1 MFKFNLLLM
10 LLGLPLSISPIFSQN
25 ICDELKTNLIQ
36 DNFSLANTRTT
47 RYFFSEKDTTKHVI
61 ERNTEGLEHRYEW
74 FKGKMTEKVVT
85 DIRTYQLHDSSYRH
99 IELGAPFNGWAYT
112 ELDTTKTK
120 GRFIQHFSKEQN
132 QAFKEYWFGL
142 MVNCQRQG
150 VGIVNGINCDIYT
163 YELRNHP
170 DTVKKYTFV
179 RDNQRST
186 MPNVTYFKLWIGKD
200 GRTYQTEQWD
210 DISSSL
216 LRTITEFDVPVKIE
230 IPKIAYNLQTLHDI
244 EQRRDTIS
252 RNMIYSRRPLM
263 KSKNG
268 STVVKKAN
276 QLPEYQ
282 NGQTDLQ
289 TYIAQQVATMRIAD
303 RFYSHYRKPII
314 VDVNFTVEQDGSVSH
329 ITVRK
334 KEKYRTTVEAE
345 AVRIIETTSGYW
357 KAAVKNGKKVCFAQ
371 SVPIHFFKTPK

>member
-1 MFKFNLLLM
+1 MIKFTLLLV
-10 LLGLPLSISPIFSQN
+10 LLGLPLSISHVFSQN
-25 ICDELKTNLIQ
+25 ICDELKANLIQ
-36 DNFSLANTRTT
+36 DKFSSTNTRTT
-47 RYFFSEKDTTKHVI
+47 HYSFSEKDTTKYII

-74 FKGKMTEKVVT
+74 FKGQMTEKVVT
-85 DIRTYQLHDSSYRH
+85 DIRSYQLNDSSYRRF
-99 IELGAPFNGWAYT
+99 ELGAPFNGWSYT

-120 GRFIQHFSKEQN
+120 GRFIHHFSMEQN
-132 QAFKEYWFGL
+132 KAFKEYWFGL
-142 MVNCQRQG
+142 MSNCQRQG
-150 VGIVNGINCDIYT
+150 TGIVNGINCDIYT
-163 YELRNHP
+163 YESRNHP

-179 RDNQRST
+179 RGNQRST

-200 GRTYQTEQWD
+200 GRTYQSEDWN

-216 LRTITEFDVPVKIE
+216 SRTITEFDVPLKIE
-230 IPKIAYNLQTLHDI
+230 IPKIAYNSQTLHDI
-244 EQRRDTIS
+244 GRRRDTIS
-252 RNMIYSRRPLM
+252 KNMIYSRRPLM

-329 ITVRK
+329 IAVHK
-334 KEKYRTTVEAE
+334 KGKYRTTIEAE

-357 KAAVKNGKKVCFAQ
+357 KAAVKKGEKVCFAQ
-371 SVPIHFFKTPK
+371 CVPIHFF